1 MTELFWIDVNEDIS
15 NRACDM
21 SGKNLV
27 KLVTFLDSV
36 GAIDKKKLDSQM
48 SEFARDTVKR
58 IVESE
63 KSEIDIVTKLSMLAC
78 TLLCTITAHLDF
90 IEMKME
96 AMEIEDGFTGSEE

>member
-1 MTELFWIDVNEDIS
+1 MTELFWIDVNDDIS

-48 SEFARDTVKR
+48 REFARDAMER
-58 IVESE
+58 IIEPGDSE
-63 KSEIDIVTKLSMLAC
+63 FDVVTKLSTLAYM
-78 TLLCTITAHLDF
+78 LLCTIIANIDF
-90 IEMKME
+90 IEMKSE
-96 AMEIEDGFTGSEE
+96 AIEIEEGLGYGD